1 MPLQEGQKISTQQW
15 RELKRRARVRALIQG
30 LTFKEVLVL
39 ALTQWLD
46 QNKDEEEGGRD
57 AKQQSNCTK

>member
-15 RELKRRARVRALIQG
+15 RELKHRARISALVRG
-30 LTFKEVLVL
+30 LTFKEVLTL
-39 ALTQWLD
+39 ALAQWLD

>member
-1 MPLQEGQKISTQQW
+1 MPLQEGQKIDTQQW
-15 RELKRRARVRALIQG
+15 RELKRQARVRALIQG

-46 QNKDEEEGGRD
+46 QNKDKEEGGRD
-57 AKQQSNCTK
+57 AKQQ